1 MAHIIK
7 GADMGSNFA
16 NDLANME
23 ALTLDQAVA
32 VHLQSNHY
40 PPVPLI
46 MVEPCVQAIFAVNDW
61 RSDESIS
68 LPEGVFYKG
77 STSAPAWAI
86 VEQHHLDAWVQYEEN
101 YEGE

>member
-1 MAHIIK
+1 
-7 GADMGSNFA
+7 MGSNFA

-61 RSDESIS
+61 RADEIID
-68 LPEGVFYKG
+68 LPEGVQYKG
-77 STSAPAWAI
+77 MPFAPAWAI
-86 VEQHHLDAWVQYEEN
+86 VEQHHLDAWVSIDE
-101 YEGE
+101 

>member
-16 NDLANME
+16 NDLALGLDESNP
-23 ALTLDQAVA
+23 LTLDQQVA
-32 VHLQSNHY
+32 IHLQVNHY
-40 PPVPLI
+40 PPVPRI

-61 RSDESIS
+61 RADESID

-86 VEQHHLDAWVQYEEN
+86 VEQHHLDAWVQSEE
-101 YEGE
+101 

>member
-1 MAHIIK
+1 
-7 GADMGSNFA
+7 MGSNFA

-61 RSDESIS
+61 RADESID
-68 LPEGVFYKG
+68 LPKGVLYKG
-77 STSAPAWAI
+77 ETSAPAWAI
-86 VEQHHLDAWVQYEEN
+86 VEQHHLDAWVQYEE
-101 YEGE
+101 